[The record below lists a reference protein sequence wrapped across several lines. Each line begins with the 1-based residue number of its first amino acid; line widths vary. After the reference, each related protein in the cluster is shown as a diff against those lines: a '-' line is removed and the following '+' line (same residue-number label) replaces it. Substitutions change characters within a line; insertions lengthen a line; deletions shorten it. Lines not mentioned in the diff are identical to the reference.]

1 MATPASAVLDK
12 TPPSSLA
19 LSISTLFLGLV
30 AGYFIGSGNS
40 IGLFGSSTPSS
51 SSSKRSKKRAA
62 AKSSWPN
69 SYDVTVQQ
77 GDSSDEEFAR
87 AIHIG
92 KDGDADDEDTD
103 AGSEDEEEEE
113 EEDLP
118 GDPELMKQLAASR
131 DEVKLMLVVRTDLG
145 MTKGKIAAQC
155 GHATLA
161 VYKAMVGNAAAAP
174 LLRRWEGGG
183 QAKVAVKCE
192 GEEELLLLQG
202 QAISLGLVARV
213 IRDAGRTQI
222 QAGSATVLGVLGPK
236 GVVDQVTGGLKLL

>member
-1 MATPASAVLDK
+1 MSASASAILDK
-12 TPPSSLA
+12 TPPSTLA
-19 LSISTLFLGLV
+19 LSISSLVLGLV
-30 AGYFIGSGNS
+30 AGYFIGTGNS
-40 IGLFGSSTPSS
+40 IGLLGGSS
-51 SSSKRSKKRAA
+51 SSTSTSSKRKKQG

-87 AIHIG
+87 AIHTG
-92 KDGDADDEDTD
+92 KNDEDADDEEDNSSD
-103 AGSEDEEEEE
+103 EDEPSA
-113 EEDLP
+113 L
-118 GDPELMKQLAASR
+118 DPAALKQLSASNE
-131 DEVKLMLVVRTDLG
+131 EVKLMLVVRSDLG

-161 VYKAMVGNAAAAP
+161 VYKALVSNNEAAP
-174 LLRRWEGGG
+174 LLRRWECGG

-192 GEEELLLLQG
+192 SEEELLLLQG

-236 GVVDQVTGGLKLL
+236 SVVDQVTGGLKLL